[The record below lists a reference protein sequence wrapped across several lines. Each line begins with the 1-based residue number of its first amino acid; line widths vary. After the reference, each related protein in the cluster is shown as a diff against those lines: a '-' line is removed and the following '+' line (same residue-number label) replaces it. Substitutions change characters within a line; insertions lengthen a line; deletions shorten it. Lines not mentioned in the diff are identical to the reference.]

1 MSRSSSEH
9 FPSSVFDSLTD
20 PRFVA
25 ILAWL
30 TILAASIYLFVFE
43 PGKSGFFPFC
53 PFRALT
59 GLNCPG
65 CGTTRC
71 LHQLLHGNLI
81 AAFKFNPLFVIALPF
96 LLWVLARFTQSAII
110 GGSPITSRLNPRYL
124 WFFAALIVF
133 FWIFRN
139 TSYYPFPS

>member
-1 MSRSSSEH
+1 MSGSSDR
-9 FPSSVFDSLTD
+9 VFLS
-20 PRFVA
+20 RFFDTMAGRRLIAVST
-25 ILAWL
+25 WL
-30 TILAASIYLFVFE
+30 TVAVSGIYLFIFE
-43 PGKSGFFPFC
+43 PGQSGFFPFC

-124 WFFAALIVF
+124 WFFAAL
-133 FWIFRN
+133 
-139 TSYYPFPS
+139 